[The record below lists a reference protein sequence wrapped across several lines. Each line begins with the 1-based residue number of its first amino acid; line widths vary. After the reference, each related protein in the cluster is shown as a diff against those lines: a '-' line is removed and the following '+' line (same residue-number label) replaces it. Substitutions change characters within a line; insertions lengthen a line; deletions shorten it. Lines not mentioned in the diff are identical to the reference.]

1 MDNRNTTSEFYE
13 EFWKDSEY
21 QQSYA
26 QVVGIQDRIPAI
38 KKVWGERS
46 YPKKVLDYGCGN
58 GVLTDLLKEE
68 GFGEQII
75 GVDVSETG
83 VAYATET
90 FMKPGLTFETIG
102 FVNSVDTNYFDA
114 VVSSHVFEHI
124 DNPAEVLKSIK
135 DKGKEFIIEVPLER
149 CLVPAIISLVRGK
162 KRKDNRLGH
171 VNFWNKKTFREFI
184 SQEGL
189 QINNEY
195 HYASA
200 PYSPFNHWSK
210 RYIERAALLLM
221 GLRLYGKIM
230 ATHFIVSASTPGNS
244 NDLLD

>member
-1 MDNRNTTSEFYE
+1 MDNRNTASEFYE
-13 EFWKDSEY
+13 EFWKDSDY

-26 QVVGIQDRIPAI
+26 QIIGIQDRIPAI
-38 KKVWGERS
+38 KKVWGCRP
-46 YPKKVLDYGCGN
+46 YPKRVLDFGCGN

-83 VAYATET
+83 VSYATET
-90 FMKPGLTFETIG
+90 FMKPGLSFDTVG
-102 FVNSVDTNYFDA
+102 FVNSVDPNYFDA

-135 DKGKEFIIEVPLER
+135 DKGKEFVIEVPLER

-184 SQEGL
+184 RQEGL

-210 RYIERAALLLM
+210 RYIERVALLLM

-230 ATHFIVSASTPGNS
+230 ATHFIVSASTPGNP